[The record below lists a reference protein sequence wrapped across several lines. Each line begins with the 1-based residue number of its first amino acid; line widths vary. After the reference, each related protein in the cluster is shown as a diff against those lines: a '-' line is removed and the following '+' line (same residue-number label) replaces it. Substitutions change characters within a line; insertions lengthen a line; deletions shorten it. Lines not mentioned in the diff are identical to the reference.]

1 MTRRVIYW
9 FVIFALLTAAAFV
22 VYRLAPVQDFLMKRG
37 VMLVFGGTAE
47 TFDGLQAVVCGSA
60 SPLGNNPDRAQA
72 CIAVVTPE
80 HFFLV
85 DVGARAPMRI
95 NQAQLPLNRLT
106 GVMFTHFHSDHI
118 AGLADV
124 NLGSWVGGRQ
134 ESLNVY
140 GPEGVATVV
149 EGFNTAYRLDR
160 RYRIA
165 HHGVEMLPP
174 AAGPMTAQTFEPGV
188 VWQDDTMTVTSFM
201 VDHQPIHPAVGYRFD
216 YQGRSVVVSGD
227 TNASDNLFAAAED
240 ADIVFHD
247 ALARRSAD
255 IMRDAMAEVGRP
267 RIAQLVTDV
276 IDYHADS
283 LSLEDAAN
291 AAGVKQLVLYHLV
304 PTPLNDL
311 TEDMFMR
318 GLSGNTILAHDLQ
331 TFSLPPNSDEII
343 IR

>member
-1 MTRRVIYW
+1 MTRRMIYT
-9 FVIFALLTAAAFV
+9 VAVLALVTLVGSVA
-22 VYRLAPVQDFLMKRG
+22 YRLSPVQDFVMKRG
-37 VMLVFGGTAE
+37 TLLVFGGSVD

-60 SPLGNNPDRAQA
+60 SPLGTNPDRAQA

-95 NQAQLPLNRLT
+95 NQAQLPLNRLN

-165 HHGVEMLPP
+165 HHGVELLPP

-188 VWQDDTMTVTSFM
+188 VWQDDTMTVTSFL
-201 VDHQPIHPAVGYRFD
+201 VDHKPIHPAVGYRFD
-216 YQGRSVVVSGD
+216 YKGRSVVISGD
-227 TNASDNLFAAAED
+227 TNASDNLFAAAQN
-240 ADIVFHD
+240 ADVVFHD
-247 ALARRSAD
+247 ALARQSLD
-255 IMRDAMAEVGRP
+255 IMRSSLAEVGRS
-267 RIAQLVTDV
+267 RLAQIVTDV

-283 LSLEDAAN
+283 LTLEDAAN
-291 AAGVKQLVLYHLV
+291 AAGVRQLVLYHLV
-304 PTPLNDL
+304 PTPLNGM
-311 TEDMFMR
+311 TEDMFKR

-331 TFSLPPNSDEII
+331 TFTLPPNSDEII

>member
-1 MTRRVIYW
+1 MTRRVTYT
-9 FVIFALLTAAAFV
+9 VAVLALLTLAGSVA
-22 VYRLAPVQDFLMKRG
+22 YRLAPVQDFLMKRG
-37 VMLVFGGTAE
+37 ALLAFGGTAE

-72 CIAVVTPE
+72 CIAIVTPE

-134 ESLNVY
+134 ASLNVY

-160 RYRIA
+160 GYRIA
-165 HHGVEMLPP
+165 HHGVELLPP

-188 VWQDDTMTVTSFM
+188 VWQDDTMTVTSFL
-201 VDHQPIHPAVGYRFD
+201 VDHHPIHPAVGYRFD
-216 YQGRSVVVSGD
+216 YKGRSVVISGD
-227 TNASDNLFAAAED
+227 TNASDNLFAAAEN
-240 ADIVFHD
+240 ADVVFHD
-247 ALARRSAD
+247 ALARRSLD
-255 IMRDAMAEVGRP
+255 IMRGSMAEAGRP
-267 RIAQLVTDV
+267 RIAQIVTDV

-283 LSLEDAAN
+283 LTLEDAAN
-291 AAGVKQLVLYHLV
+291 AAGVRQLVLYHLV
-304 PTPLNDL
+304 PTPVNDL

-331 TFSLPPNSDEII
+331 TFNLPPNSEQII

>member
-1 MTRRVIYW
+1 MTRRLSYTIG
-9 FVIFALLTAAAFV
+9 ILALLAIVGLIA
-22 VYRLAPVQDFLMKRG
+22 YRLPPVQDFVMKRATQ
-37 VMLVFGGTAE
+37 VVFGGPLE

-85 DVGARAPMRI
+85 DIGARAPMRI

-124 NLGSWVGGRQ
+124 NLGSWVGGRR

-140 GPEGVATVV
+140 GPAGVATVG
-149 EGFNTAYRLDR
+149 EGFNTAYQLDR
-160 RYRIA
+160 RYRVA
-165 HHGVEMLPP
+165 HHGVELLPP
-174 AAGPMTAQTFEPGV
+174 AAGPMTAQTFEPGI
-188 VWQDDTMTVTSFM
+188 VWQDDAMTVTSFL
-201 VDHQPIHPAVGYRFD
+201 VDHHPIHPAVGYRFD
-216 YQGRSVVVSGD
+216 YRGRSIVVSGD
-227 TNASDNLFAAAED
+227 TNASENLFAAASN
-240 ADIVFHD
+240 ADVVFHD
-247 ALARRSAD
+247 ALARQTLD
-255 IMRDAMAEVGRP
+255 IMRGAMAEAGRA
-267 RIAQLVTDV
+267 RVAQIVTDV

-283 LSLEDAAN
+283 LTLEDAAN

-304 PTPLNDL
+304 PTPLNDM
-311 TEDMFMR
+311 TETMFKR
-318 GLSGNTILAHDLQ
+318 GLTDSTLLAHDLQ
-331 TFSLPPNSDEII
+331 VFELPPNSDEII